1 MIWHKELRITGTPNA
16 TIFDD
21 GLESTEKEPKTL
33 ISILIQTSGYA
44 DNDIEGWL
52 EKTKVF
58 DLPDYLLDTIANTAS
73 ASQQYAAMRINEIP
87 IQVEL
92 SVGERF
98 KVALRCGA
106 TEKNLKGAY
115 VYEIR
120 GG

>member
-1 MIWHKELRITGTPNA
+1 MIWHKELRITGTENA
-16 TIFDD
+16 TIYDD

-33 ISILIQTSGYA
+33 ISILIQVSGYA

-58 DLPDYLLDTIANTAS
+58 DLPDYLLDTDAQAAANLPQLS
-73 ASQQYAAMRINEIP
+73 AMRINEIP
-87 IQVEL
+87 IQIDL

-106 TEKNLKGAY
+106 TKKNLKGAY